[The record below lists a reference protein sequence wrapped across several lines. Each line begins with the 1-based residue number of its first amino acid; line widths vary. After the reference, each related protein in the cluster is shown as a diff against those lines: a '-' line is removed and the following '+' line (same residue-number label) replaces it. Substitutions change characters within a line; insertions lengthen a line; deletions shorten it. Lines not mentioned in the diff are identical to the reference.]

1 VRLPQFFI
9 DRPIFAGVLSI
20 IIVLIGAASAFQLP
34 VSEYPSVIPPTI
46 VLAATYPGASP
57 ETIAATVA
65 GPLEQQ
71 MTGLDNLLY
80 MLSQSTPDGGMALT
94 LTFKIGTDINHE
106 LVDVQNRIQE
116 ATPRL
121 PDDVRRLGVTAQ
133 SRGDILMVVHLLSPD
148 GTLDTLTLANYAKL
162 YIRNRLAGLTG
173 VGDVQVFGAGEY
185 SMRVWLNPDKLA
197 ARGLQPADVE
207 RAISAQNIQIAAGT
221 LGQPPVSG
229 APEVELQVTTQGRL
243 SDVSEFEQIIVRRGA
258 GGQLVRLGDV
268 ARVEL
273 GANTYSLRSLLSN
286 KTAAA
291 MPIFQAPGTNAIATS
306 NAVRAAMADMKKSFP
321 PGMDYNVVYDPTTF
335 VRDSI
340 KEVVR
345 TLVEAIILVVIVVI
359 VFLQTWRASI
369 IPLIAVP
376 VSLIGTFGIMLGLGF
391 SINSLSLFGLVL
403 SIGIVV
409 DDAIVVVEN
418 VERNIE
424 NGLSPRAASK
434 QAMREVSGPILATA
448 LVLCS
453 VFIPTAFI
461 SGLTGRF
468 YQQFALTIAISTAI
482 SAFNSLTLSPAL
494 AALLLKHN
502 DPNKRP
508 GGLLFGWFFKG
519 FNTSFRFFSKSYVQ
533 VETTVIFLAIPM
545 LLLYGFLLLATY
557 FVFSHMPTAF
567 IPPQDKGF
575 LISFLKLPD
584 GTALDRTENATRQM
598 TDIAMKQPGVQDV
611 VAFPGLSPTF
621 ASSSNFS
628 ISFITLKDYSDRRSP
643 QLSSNAI
650 VGGLAPK
657 VGSIP
662 DALCF
667 VIPPPPVL
675 GLGLTGGFDLYLEDR
690 GNLGLPILNDY
701 AGKLLGA
708 MHQDP
713 HFDQSSRS
721 WFTLGVPRVQVDI
734 DRDKLTAQSV
744 QISDVFDALQGYY
757 GSVYV
762 NDFNKFN
769 HTWEVIVQA
778 DAQFR
783 MHASDIRNLRVRN
796 LAGQM
801 VPLASFVTIRDT
813 AGPTQA
819 NDYNTFPAIDISGG
833 AANGVS
839 GDQAMAELT
848 KLMGQILPPE
858 IKPEWTGLTYQQIL
872 AGNTSTYIF
881 PVCVLLVLLVL
892 AAFYES
898 LVLPLAIVLIVPMC
912 LLCALIGV
920 NIGHG
925 DNNIMTQIGLIVLVG
940 LACKNAILIVEFA
953 KDAEV
958 QRGLSPKAAA
968 LEACRLR
975 LRPILMT
982 SVAFIM
988 GVWPLVNA
996 FGAGAELRKA
1006 TGIAVFSGMIGVTF
1020 FGLLLTPVFYVVLR
1034 KLSGNRPLRHH
1045 DVDDD
1050 KDVVAPKAH

>member
-1 VRLPQFFI
+1 MRLPQFFI

-20 IIVLIGAASAFQLP
+20 LIVLIGIASAIQLP
-34 VSEYPSVIPPTI
+34 VSEYPEVVPPTI
-46 VLAATYPGASP
+46 VLNATYLGASP

-65 GPLEQQ
+65 GPLEQE

-94 LTFKIGTDINHE
+94 LTFKIGTNINHE
-106 LVDVQNRIQE
+106 LVDVQNRIQQ

-121 PDDVRRLGVTAQ
+121 PDDVRRLGVIAQ
-133 SRGDILMVVHLLSPD
+133 SRGGILMVVHLLSPND
-148 GTLDTLTLANYAKL
+148 SLDTLTLANYAKL
-162 YIRNRLAGLTG
+162 YVRNRLAGLPG

-185 SMRVWLNPDKLA
+185 SMRIWLNPDRLA
-197 ARGLQPADVE
+197 ARGLQPSDVE
-207 RAISAQNIQIAAGT
+207 NAIRAQNIQIAAGI
-221 LGQPPVSG
+221 LGQPPIDSS
-229 APEVELQVTTQGRL
+229 PKLEIQVTTKGRL
-243 SDVSEFEQIIVRRGA
+243 SDISEFENIIVRRGTL
-258 GGQLVRLGDV
+258 GQLVRLKDV

-273 GANTYSLRSLLSN
+273 GANTYALRSLLSN
-286 KTAAA
+286 KSAAA
-291 MPIFQAPGTNAIATS
+291 IPIFQSPDANAIATS
-306 NAVRAAMADMKKSFP
+306 NAVRQAMEDMSHSFP
-321 PGMDYNVVYDPTTF
+321 PGMAYRVVYDPTTF

-340 KEVVR
+340 TEVIW
-345 TLVEAIILVVIVVI
+345 TLLEAIALVVVVVI
-359 VFLQTWRASI
+359 IFLQTWRASI

-376 VSLIGTFGIMLGLGF
+376 VSLVGTFGVMHGLGF

-424 NGLSPRAASK
+424 EGLQPRAATK

-502 DPNKRP
+502 PEGKRP
-508 GGLLFGWFFKG
+508 GGLLFGWFFSI
-519 FNTSFRFFSKSYVQ
+519 FNACFKFFSRRYVI
-533 VETTVIFLAIPM
+533 VERWAIFLSIPM
-545 LLLYGFLLLATY
+545 LMIYGALLALTV
-557 FVFSHMPTAF
+557 FVFMSMPTAF
-567 IPPQDKGF
+567 IPSQDKGF
-575 LISFLKLPD
+575 LIAILKLPD
-584 GTALDRTENATRQM
+584 GTALGRTEAATRQLSE
-598 TDIAMKQPGVQDV
+598 IAKAQPGVDEV
-611 VAFPGLSPTF
+611 VAFPGLSLSF
-621 ASSSNFS
+621 ASSSNFM
-628 ISFITLKDYSDRRSP
+628 IAFITLKPYQERSTP
-643 QLSSNAI
+643 ELSSNAI
-650 VGGLAPK
+650 AGAISGK
-657 VGSIP
+657 ITSIQ
-662 DALCF
+662 DAFAF
-667 VIPPPPVL
+667 VIPAPPIL
-675 GLGLTGGFDLYLEDR
+675 GLSLTGGFDLYIEDR
-690 GNLGLPILNDY
+690 GNIGLPALNEI
-701 AGKLLGA
+701 AGKLLGQ
-708 MHQDP
+708 MYQSKKLDP
-713 HFDQSSRS
+713 FQSR
-721 WFTLGVPRVQVDI
+721 TLFSLGIPRIQVDI
-734 DRDKLTAQSV
+734 DREKLIAQSV
-744 QISDVFDALQGYY
+744 QLSDVFDALQGYF

-778 DAQFR
+778 DSKFR
-783 MHASDIRNLRVRN
+783 MQSSDISRIKVRN
-796 LAGQM
+796 LAGNLI
-801 VPLASFVTIRDT
+801 PLSSFVALNDT
-813 AGPTQA
+813 AGPNEV

-833 AANGVS
+833 PAAGVT
-839 GDQAMAELT
+839 GDEAMLEMKGILDKTLPDTVKAEF
-848 KLMGQILPPE
+848 
-858 IKPEWTGLTYQQIL
+858 TGLTYQQIL
-872 AGNTSTYIF
+872 AGHTAEYIF
-881 PVCVLLVLLVL
+881 PICVLLVVLVL

-912 LLCALIGV
+912 LLCALVGV
-920 NIGHG
+920 YLSHG

-958 QRGLSPKAAA
+958 LKGMTPVEAA

-988 GVWPLVNA
+988 GVWPLVHA
-996 FGAGAELRKA
+996 FGAGAELRRA
-1006 TGIAVFSGMIGVTF
+1006 TGVAVFSGMIGVTI

-1034 KLSGNRPLRHH
+1034 RLTGNRPLKHH
-1045 DVDDD
+1045 DQDEPE
-1050 KDVVAPKAH
+1050 VVKVHT